1 MSSSNGSTGRSALV
15 TMDDSADRGGPGTS
29 GALFVAVLTLL
40 LSTGWVANHFV
51 ALMPLI
57 SNRQHLGAAA
67 LDAIFGIYAL
77 GLLPGLLIG
86 GRVSDALGRRSV
98 ALAGSTVAV
107 AGTIAM
113 LLSQQSDV
121 LLIGRFVVGLGVG
134 LTMSSCTAWASDMR
148 GPAGAATAGA
158 VLTAGFAIGPFGAA
172 VITRAGQSGVRTS
185 FAVAAVF
192 VVSAMA
198 TTILAGHRVKTTT
211 PETGLAPEAA
221 ARGRQGAAWALSWA
235 IPLAPWVFASA
246 TLGFITI
253 PSRIHTGLSAQMAA
267 GMATLMVNG
276 VSGLVQVLA
285 RVRRWGPQA
294 GTVGAILAALG
305 YALTA
310 ATPSTMTLAFGLPL
324 FLILGCAS
332 GLCLR
337 AGLIDLETTAPQ
349 RIRGGLTGIFYV
361 VTYVGFG
368 LPLLLTT
375 IGSPRTSAIILTV
388 MAVVAMLTAIGRATR
403 LRRNS

>member
-1 MSSSNGSTGRSALV
+1 METVDDTADRNGSDASWG
-15 TMDDSADRGGPGTS
+15 
-29 GALFVAVLTLL
+29 LFIAVLLLL

-57 SNRQHLGAAA
+57 SDQQHLGAAA

-77 GLLPGLLIG
+77 GLLPGLVIG

-98 ALAGSTVAV
+98 ALAGSAVAV
-107 AGTIAM
+107 AGTTAM

-121 LLIGRFVVGLGVG
+121 LLIGRFIVGLGVG

-172 VITRAGQSGVRTS
+172 LIVRVGHSGVRVS
-185 FAVAAVF
+185 FVVAAVI
-192 VVSAMA
+192 VVSAMIA
-198 TTILAGHRVKTTT
+198 AVMAGRRVKTTAPPTAAVTAAST
-211 PETGLAPEAA
+211 PGP
-221 ARGRQGAAWALSWA
+221 QGIAWALSWA

-253 PSRIHTGLSAQMAA
+253 PSRIHTALAAPMAA
-267 GMATLMVNG
+267 GTATLMVNG

-294 GTVGAILAALG
+294 GTTGAILAALG

-324 FLILGCAS
+324 FVILGCAS

-361 VTYVGFG
+361 VTYIGFG

-375 IGSPRTSAIILTV
+375 IGSPRASAIILTV
-388 MAVVAMLTAIGRATR
+388 MAVLASLTAISRALR
-403 LRRNS
+403 LRRNR